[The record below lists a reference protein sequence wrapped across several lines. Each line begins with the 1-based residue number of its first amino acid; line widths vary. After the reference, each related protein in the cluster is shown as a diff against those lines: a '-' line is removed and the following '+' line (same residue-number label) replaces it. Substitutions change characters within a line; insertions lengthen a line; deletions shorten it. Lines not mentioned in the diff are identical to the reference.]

1 MKLLIICI
9 LSMLA
14 TPALVG
20 CASINAASS
29 TAGVV
34 ENSTIQFATAEFIS
48 KAGDAAAQLARAQKV
63 KAIAIEIQ
71 GIDSGTV
78 TIAQL
83 AATVSADIGKLP
95 IPDQILA
102 NALVQ
107 AIVANLGIQV
117 NTGVLNAALTA
128 EINVVMKD
136 IQAACALYGA

>member
-14 TPALVG
+14 TPAFVG

-83 AATVSADIGKLP
+83 AATVSTDIGKLP

-117 NTGVLNAALTA
+117 NTGVLSAALTA